1 MKTLIARIEELE
13 RHLFGPR
20 LDWGMIYDTVKAMD
34 ATMNPPDP
42 ENADDDFDR
51 EFVERNGTR
60 EEFIETKRRASKS

>member
-1 MKTLIARIEELE
+1 
-13 RHLFGPR
+13 
-20 LDWGMIYDTVKAMD
+20 MIYDTVKAMD